1 MKHFVI
7 SGAGDQAQVM
17 DMLGKCWTTELKK
30 LFKWTEVI
38 TKRSLQCLRQ
48 RQLKNNRPVGS
59 VWDAHGYLQI
69 VSTLK
74 QNFLLKQRP
83 DADRGTKHGLVIVIR
98 RHLLIP
104 TNVDVFSVPVYC
116 FTDGEGRHWF
126 TATGFQV

>member
-17 DMLGKCWTTELKK
+17 DMLGKCWTTEIKK

-38 TKRSLQCLRQ
+38 TKGALHCLRQ
-48 RQLKNNRPVGS
+48 KTTEEQQTSWS
-59 VWDAHGYLQI
+59 VWDTHDPLQI

-83 DADRGTKHGLVIVIR
+83 DADRGTKHGWVIIIR

-104 TNVDVFSVPVYC
+104 INVNVFSVPVCC
-116 FTDGEGRHWF
+116 FTDGGEGHWF